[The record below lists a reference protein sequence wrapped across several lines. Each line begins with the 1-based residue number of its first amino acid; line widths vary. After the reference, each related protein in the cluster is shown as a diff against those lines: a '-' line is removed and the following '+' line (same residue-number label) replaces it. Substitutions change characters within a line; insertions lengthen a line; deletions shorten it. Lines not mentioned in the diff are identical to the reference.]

1 MAPYSICM
9 LIGFFFYF
17 LDCHATLT
25 ESHGEITSFGFPTGY
40 YNRMDCTWL
49 IQRAHGEVI
58 EITILHFDVE
68 PDTNLQLC
76 R

>member
-1 MAPYSICM
+1 M
-9 LIGFFFYF
+9 LIGLFSFHI

-25 ESHGEITSFGFPTGY
+25 ESHGKITSFGFPTGY
-40 YNRMDCTWL
+40 YNFMDCTWL
-49 IQRAHGEVI
+49 IQGSYGEVI

-68 PDTNLQLC
+68 PDPRFQIC

>member
-1 MAPYSICM
+1 M
-9 LIGFFFYF
+9 LIGFFYF

-40 YNRMDCTWL
+40 YNLMDCTWL
-49 IQRAHGEVI
+49 IRGSYGEVI
-58 EITILHFDVE
+58 EITILHFEVE
-68 PDTNLQLC
+68 PDYNLKIC